1 MSPAFEPLE
10 RVRKTDCPEFFSE
23 TAGLLSQGKQC
34 CGSGLE
40 SAWIHID
47 FVLNPDLGYQK

>member
-23 TAGLLSQGKQC
+23 TAGLLSQGK
-34 CGSGLE
+34 SIIRNSILILYV
-40 SAWIHID
+40 WK
-47 FVLNPDLGYQK
+47 FVQIGKPVP